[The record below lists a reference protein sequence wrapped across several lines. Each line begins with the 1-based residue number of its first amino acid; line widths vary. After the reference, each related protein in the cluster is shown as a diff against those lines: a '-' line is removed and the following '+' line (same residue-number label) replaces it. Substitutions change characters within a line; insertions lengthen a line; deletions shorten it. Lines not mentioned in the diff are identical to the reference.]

1 MISTEAPFPSAD
13 FLDQFEEAIYWHMAW
28 YSRGIRHLIF
38 SNGQSDDL
46 IGKDA
51 HLHCRLG
58 GFLSRFPTPPGCA
71 EMVEQL
77 NALHE
82 QMHALMRDALLERRE
97 GSTLGEET
105 YAEIE
110 EMQSLFFSTL
120 HGLFRK
126 VMEDHCLKLARQQIE
141 AQAAP

>member
-1 MISTEAPFPSAD
+1 MSSTEATFPYAG
-13 FLDQFEEAIYWHMAW
+13 FLDQFEEAIYWHIAW
-28 YSRGIRHLIF
+28 YSRGIRHLMF
-38 SNGQSDDL
+38 SNGAGDDL
-46 IGKDA
+46 VGKDA

-71 EMVEQL
+71 EMVEQIDE
-77 NALHE
+77 LHE

-97 GSTLGEET
+97 GTPIGEDA

-110 EMQSLFFSTL
+110 EMQSMFFSSL

-126 VMEDHCLKLARQQIE
+126 VMEDHCLEIARQQLE
-141 AQAAP
+141 AQAAS